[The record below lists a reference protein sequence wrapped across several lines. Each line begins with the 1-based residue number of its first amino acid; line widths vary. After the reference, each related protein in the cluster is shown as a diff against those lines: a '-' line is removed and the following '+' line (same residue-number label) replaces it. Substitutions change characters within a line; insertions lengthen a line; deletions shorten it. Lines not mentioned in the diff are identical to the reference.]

1 MKPKHPLQREGAREA
16 RVSEVSHPLCSPL
29 PGIPQVQPLHSHSR
43 YPAPLPACP
52 PHVGTPHLPADL
64 LDLCLSHLLDLCLS
78 ACLPI
83 FLFLSVGHQC
93 RSLLC
98 LHLSTAPSIGTSSHC
113 LSLGSIWGRAQR
125 FVLWAGCHL
134 FLLAVV
140 DLPTSQHAFWTHGPH
155 TFSPGPTHG
164 MPFLTLPTP
173 TAF

>member
-1 MKPKHPLQREGAREA
+1 MR
-16 RVSEVSHPLCSPL
+16 SHTPFALLFQGYHRSNHF
-29 PGIPQVQPLHSHSR
+29 IATQ
-43 YPAPLPACP
+43 
-52 PHVGTPHLPADL
+52 GTQH
-64 LDLCLSHLLDLCLS
+64 LCLRVLPMLEHPTCLLICLTS
-78 ACLPI
+78 ACLI
-83 FLFLSVGHQC
+83 YLTSACLLVCLSFC
-93 RSLLC
+93 FCLLAISAGLC
-98 LHLSTAPSIGTSSHC
+98 CACISQHAPSIGTSSHC